1 LIRRSAQSDIR
12 SLLMRGAFRA
22 KRQYSMSAAQASA
35 TSHTLPDEARANEPS
50 MEEILA
56 SIRRIIADD
65 ESMPGVRRDVRRRA
79 RVDSEAT
86 STARGA
92 YPAPALERGQDEPP
106 LPIADGARSE
116 RGDAAALRPLVG
128 ADDAGQEREAAS
140 SNAETPSKAERVTEM
155 EYLDPDIVG
164 LASGQ
169 DAPLLSAEAAATVA
183 SQFQTLAAG
192 VAFSD
197 SDILNRCA
205 QDLLRPMVEK
215 WLNDNL
221 PSLVERLVRGEIERI
236 TRAGSRATAS
246 AAKSIQP

>member
-1 LIRRSAQSDIR
+1 
-12 SLLMRGAFRA
+12 
-22 KRQYSMSAAQASA
+22 
-35 TSHTLPDEARANEPS
+35 

-65 ESMPGVRRDVRRRA
+65 ESMPGVLRDVRRRA
-79 RVDSEAT
+79 RVDIDAA

-106 LPIADGARSE
+106 LSIADGARDQK
-116 RGDAAALRPLVG
+116 GDAAALRPLVG
-128 ADDAGQEREAAS
+128 ADDAGQAREEAS
-140 SNAETPSKAERVTEM
+140 SNIGTPSKAESATQM
-155 EYLDPDIVG
+155 DNLDPDIVG

-169 DAPLLSAEAAATVA
+169 DAPLLSAEAVATVA

-192 VAFSD
+192 VAFSE
-197 SDILNRCA
+197 SDILDRCA
-205 QDLLRPMVEK
+205 QDLLRPMVEN

-236 TRAGSRATAS
+236 TRAGSRIPAS
-246 AAKSIQP
+246 AGKSIQP